1 MGEYMARMAIDG
13 SRSKVYRATST
24 TGNGHRGSIA
34 GEDMLL
40 LLLQTLG
47 LLSRAA
53 LECPGLTLVLKQA
66 AAGIVRRMKNP

>member
-40 LLLQTLG
+40 LLLQTVWAESPFFRVLH
-47 LLSRAA
+47 SSA
-53 LECPGLTLVLKQA
+53 PG
-66 AAGIVRRMKNP
+66 